1 MSELTLTAVWSPPL
15 KNFSARLPIGLH
27 VMLGA
32 DADGTASLIELC
44 AGVRAPRRGAVAL
57 DAEQPSASPRLRRRI
72 ASLLSVEELS
82 GRGDVRAWIQDVT
95 LLRGVPAERALEL
108 ASVELEL
115 TRPVASLS
123 SAERRRLALV
133 VALAAPEPPLAALHE
148 PLAAAGALSRE
159 LVLER
164 IGELARSAVVLV
176 TTASVEDAR
185 QLGGALYVLER
196 GVLARRHEHAWPSAL
211 TPGLEARL
219 WIDADSPRE
228 LLAALAQSP
237 DVREADYASE
247 RIQLRGSDLERL
259 ALAVSRAAVTTGVQ
273 VRRLQ
278 TEAPDLET
286 IHGASAGL
294 AHAAYR
300 AAQEQRPSGPRALVA
315 SPPVTRGPSE
325 RTPP

>member
-15 KNFSARLPIGLH
+15 KNFSARLAAGLH
-27 VMLGA
+27 VVLGA

-44 AGVRAPRRGAVAL
+44 AGVCAPRRGTVAL
-57 DAEQPSASPRLRRRI
+57 DGERPSGSPRLRRRI
-72 ASLLSVEELS
+72 ASLLSVENLS
-82 GRGDVRAWIQDVT
+82 GKGDVRAWIDDVAR
-95 LLRGVPAERALEL
+95 LRGIPAERALEL
-108 ASVELEL
+108 AAVDL
-115 TRPVASLS
+115 TLSRPVESLS

-133 VALAAPEPPLAALHE
+133 VALAEPEPPLVALHE

-159 LVLER
+159 PVLAR
-164 IGELARSAVVLV
+164 MGELAKRAVVLV

-196 GVLARRHEHAWPSAL
+196 GVLARKHEHAWPAAL

-228 LLAALAQSP
+228 LVAVLAQSP
-237 DVREADYASE
+237 EVREARYVSE
-247 RIQLRGSDLERL
+247 RIELHGSDLEGL
-259 ALAVSRAAVTTGVQ
+259 ALAVSRAAVTTGVH

-278 TEAPDLET
+278 SEAPDLEVV
-286 IHGASAGL
+286 HGASAGL

-300 AAQEQRPSGPRALVA
+300 AAQQQRSSGTLP
-315 SPPVTRGPSE
+315 
-325 RTPP
+325 